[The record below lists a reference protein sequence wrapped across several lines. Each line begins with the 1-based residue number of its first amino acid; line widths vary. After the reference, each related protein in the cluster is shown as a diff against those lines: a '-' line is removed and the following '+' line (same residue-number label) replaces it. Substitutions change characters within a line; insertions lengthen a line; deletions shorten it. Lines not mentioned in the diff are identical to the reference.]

1 VREFAD
7 GDQVMVVDRLNN
19 VERYLVQSFG
29 SVAKNLSTIDVVAD
43 IRPADA
49 WANANG
55 CMQVEMGGDDYYQGN
70 RGWRSLPRV
79 FFGFRESAGT
89 KSVGLFKDVKFAA
102 GTESVVKLS
111 DVTVDSSH
119 WYRFRTKV
127 NLKDR
132 KFSVS
137 VYDQGIDKP
146 LPGTE
151 NGTFVTAIA
160 DISAKVDSVTTLGIA
175 AKGIVS
181 RFGGGTDDPSV
192 AMVDNLAVDIIPSG
206 LHVILR

>member
-1 VREFAD
+1 
-7 GDQVMVVDRLNN
+7 
-19 VERYLVQSFG
+19 
-29 SVAKNLSTIDVVAD
+29 
-43 IRPADA
+43 
-49 WANANG
+49 
-55 CMQVEMGGDDYYQGN
+55 
-70 RGWRSLPRV
+70 
-79 FFGFRESAGT
+79 
-89 KSVGLFKDVKFAA
+89 
-102 GTESVVKLS
+102 
-111 DVTVDSSH
+111 
-119 WYRFRTKV
+119 V

-160 DISAKVDSVTTLGIA
+160 DISAKVDSVTTLGVA